1 MLRHEAQR
9 EFRGAHVLARRRRC
23 KAAGAVLALLLAAT
37 PAAAQGATAQDS
49 AVPILEPPT
58 AVTAPPPTDHDSI
71 QVPSGGRPF
80 VVTQLDR
87 IPRQLKAAIE
97 RSNCGL
103 ADALVAKY
111 PVLIFRPADG
121 RRLMAMVPCFGITPD
136 SRAFLFDRSV
146 EMEPS
151 LMTFPVVAP
160 TGGFSASSRPG
171 LMTWEARTQT
181 LTAWRGSDVCPARE
195 LRHTYRQGSGELNG
209 FALSKVEHRRL
220 RCTTPEADWQT
231 LWQSPAWNLTP

>member
-1 MLRHEAQR
+1 MPDLNP
-9 EFRGAHVLARRRRC
+9 G
-23 KAAGAVLALLLAAT
+23 
-37 PAAAQGATAQDS
+37 
-49 AVPILEPPT
+49 EPPS
-58 AVTAPPPTDHDSI
+58 AVTAPPPMDRDAI

-80 VVTQLDR
+80 IVTQVER
-87 IPRQLKAAIE
+87 IPRQLRTAIE
-97 RSNCGL
+97 RANCNL
-103 ADALVAKY
+103 TEPLVANY

-121 RRLMAMVPCFGITPD
+121 RRLMATVPCFGITPD

-160 TGGFSASSRPG
+160 TGGFSASSQPG
-171 LMTWEARTQT
+171 LMIWEAQTRT
-181 LTAWRGSDVCPARE
+181 LTAWRGSDICPARE
-195 LRHTYRQGSGELNG
+195 LRHTYRQGGGELNG

-231 LWQSPAWNLTP
+231 LWQSPAWNLQP

>member
-1 MLRHEAQR
+1 MLAALVTATAAFAQR
-9 EFRGAHVLARRRRC
+9 
-23 KAAGAVLALLLAAT
+23 AAMPDLNPG
-37 PAAAQGATAQDS
+37 
-49 AVPILEPPT
+49 EPPT
-58 AVTAPPPTDHDSI
+58 SITAPPPLADDTI
-71 QVPSGGRPF
+71 QVPSGGQPF
-80 VVTQLDR
+80 IVTQVER
-87 IPRQLKAAIE
+87 IPRQLRAAID
-97 RSNCGL
+97 RNNCNL
-103 ADALVAKY
+103 SEPLVAKY

-121 RRLMAMVPCFGITPD
+121 RRLMATVPCFGITPG

-160 TGGFSASSRPG
+160 TGGFSASSQPG
-171 LMTWEARTQT
+171 LMIWEAQTRT

-231 LWQSPAWNLTP
+231 LWQSPVWNLQP